1 MCDQAPCL
9 RPAAMSFEVSGQPAG
24 ITLIQAVEAEIICV
38 PDPMSF
44 PKWQHWRK
52 HEGCRPT
59 KKKDGIARSTADEVK
74 LWKEVMEFFHDT
86 KSDDEED
93 DEDEEEEDKEK
104 DESLEL
110 APDLAGVPALPPIP
124 ATTPAATEALAAA
137 AAKAAA
143 ASAVKTGTA
152 NAALEGAAP
161 PRSGPPSSAGI
172 AVPSADDL
180 RKELFAV

>member
-24 ITLIQAVEAEIICV
+24 TTLIQAIEADIIPV

-44 PKWQHWRK
+44 PKWQRWRK

-74 LWKEVMEFFHDT
+74 LWKEVMEFFHDI
-86 KSDDEED
+86 KSDEEDD
-93 DEDEEEEDKEK
+93 DEDEEEEEEDKAEK

-110 APDLAGVPALPPIP
+110 ARDVAGVPALPPIS
-124 ATTPAATEALAAA
+124 AKTPAATEALAAA

-143 ASAVKTGTA
+143 ASAVKKGPA
-152 NAALEGAAP
+152 DAALEVAAP
-161 PRSGPPSSAGI
+161 PRSGPPSSADSS
-172 AVPSADDL
+172 PFC
-180 RKELFAV
+180 R